1 MPDSRHIIRVTAAI
15 LARDGKV
22 LIARRG
28 PGGHQE
34 NRWEF
39 PGGKIEPGESPEQC
53 LRRELREEF
62 SIEATVGEYLG
73 SNIHRYG
80 FGLIEL
86 MAFRAAWEG
95 NRISLQDHRE
105 IRWAAPSELDGFDFS
120 PADVP
125 FAEKIRTGAIAL

>member
-1 MPDSRHIIRVTAAI
+1 MPDNRQFIRVTAAI

-28 PGGHQE
+28 PGKHQE

-53 LRRELREEF
+53 LYRELREEF
-62 SIEATVGEYLG
+62 CIEARVGEHLG
-73 SNIHRYG
+73 SNIHRYR
-80 FGLIEL
+80 FGVIEL
-86 MAFRAAWEG
+86 MAFRVAWDG
-95 NRISLQDHRE
+95 SRMSLQDHRE

-120 PADVP
+120 PADVF